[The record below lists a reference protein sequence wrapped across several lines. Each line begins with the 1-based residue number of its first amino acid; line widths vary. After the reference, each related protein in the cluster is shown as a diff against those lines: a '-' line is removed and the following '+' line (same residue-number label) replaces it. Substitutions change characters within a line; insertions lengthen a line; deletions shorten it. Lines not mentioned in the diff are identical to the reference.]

1 MKWYSAILFIITL
14 TAGLV
19 ELIGGLKG
27 EAAIQLFP
35 SDILGSL
42 VLLVISA
49 VFFRGITHEE
59 HDAFLGFGSVML
71 GIFSV
76 LYILVFLANGLDAWI
91 VGDEREP
98 LYDLRVEMVLL
109 PLAVPGLILLNR
121 ARKTLP
127 P

>member
-1 MKWYSAILFIITL
+1 MRWYSVILFIITL

-19 ELIGGLKG
+19 ELFEGLKG
-27 EAAIQLFP
+27 ETALQLVP
-35 SDILGSL
+35 SDVLGGL

-49 VFFRGITHEE
+49 VFFRGVTHEE
-59 HDAFLGFGSVML
+59 HDAFLGFGSIML
-71 GIFSV
+71 AIFSV

-91 VGDEREP
+91 VGDEWE
-98 LYDLRVEMVLL
+98 LLNDLRIEMVLL
-109 PLAVPGLILLNR
+109 PLAVPGLVLLNR